1 MRIYID
7 FDDVLC
13 ETALAFTRIAKEM
26 FGINVPYREVQFFNL
41 KKTFDLTDSQYEEL
55 MKAGHFPDNLLNYEE
70 TPGASET
77 INKWVDMGHEVFII
91 TGRPFNSYEPSR
103 HWLDEHKLERV
114 PLYCVDKYGRENW
127 RIRRLL
133 FGMFRTLKAA
143 GLQYLTGHGI
153 YVKNFLMTDL

>member
-55 MKAGHFPDNLLNYEE
+55 MKAGHFS
-70 TPGASET
+70 G
-77 INKWVDMGHEVFII
+77 
-91 TGRPFNSYEPSR
+91 
-103 HWLDEHKLERV
+103 
-114 PLYCVDKYGRENW
+114 
-127 RIRRLL
+127 
-133 FGMFRTLKAA
+133 
-143 GLQYLTGHGI
+143 
-153 YVKNFLMTDL
+153 

>member
-77 INKWVDMGHEVFII
+77 INKWVDMGHEVLLLLEDHLIHMNHQGTGLMNTSLKECLYIVWINMGVKIVSRIMFII
-91 TGRPFNSYEPSR
+91 
-103 HWLDEHKLERV
+103 
-114 PLYCVDKYGRENW
+114 
-127 RIRRLL
+127 
-133 FGMFRTLKAA
+133 
-143 GLQYLTGHGI
+143 
-153 YVKNFLMTDL
+153 

>member
-13 ETALAFTRIAKEM
+13 ETALAFTKIGKQM
-26 FGINVPYREVQFFNL
+26 FGIDVPYREVQFFNL

-91 TGRPFNSYEPSR
+91 T
-103 HWLDEHKLERV
+103 
-114 PLYCVDKYGRENW
+114 
-127 RIRRLL
+127 
-133 FGMFRTLKAA
+133 
-143 GLQYLTGHGI
+143 
-153 YVKNFLMTDL
+153 